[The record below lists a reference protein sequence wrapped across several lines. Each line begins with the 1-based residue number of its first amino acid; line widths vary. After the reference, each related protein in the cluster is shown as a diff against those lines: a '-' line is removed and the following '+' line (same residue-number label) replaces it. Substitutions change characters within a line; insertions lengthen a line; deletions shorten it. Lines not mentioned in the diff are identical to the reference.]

1 MGQTGSPSLWTTIAA
16 TRCASWT
23 RAHAMGYVADAG
35 QAAHEQLP
43 CPEELTAT
51 EELSLVQA
59 SPLPAVAE
67 LTTARIESWRC
78 GQGARRT
85 GAPSNPD
92 AGEPSRAGGGDDDQ
106 EAELPEATA
115 SHVGLCAH
123 GMRNEITFWE
133 KRNESAKHFFM
144 ESK

>member
-1 MGQTGSPSLWTTIAA
+1 MAA
-16 TRCASWT
+16 PTRWGEGGGK
-23 RAHAMGYVADAG
+23 RAKSRGLGGDEG

-43 CPEELTAT
+43 CQEELTAT

-115 SHVGLCAH
+115 SHVGLCDLLSAGLSH
-123 GMRNEITFWE
+123 WQWE
-133 KRNESAKHFFM
+133 RGEGQQGWGAKP
-144 ESK
+144 

>member
-23 RAHAMGYVADAG
+23 RAHAMGDVADAG

-67 LTTARIESWRC
+67 LTTARIASWTF

-85 GAPSNPD
+85 SGPSIPD
-92 AGEPSRAGGGDDDQ
+92 GGE
-106 EAELPEATA
+106 A
-115 SHVGLCAH
+115 SACGRR
-123 GMRNEITFWE
+123 G
-133 KRNESAKHFFM
+133 
-144 ESK
+144 